1 MKKQKDKTV
10 EKQKK
15 QRGET
20 QIVTR
25 RKQIGWNDRW
35 VKEHAKIRVFIN
47 PLTLKTLFIYW
58 IRTSTSTSTST
69 GA

>member
-1 MKKQKDKTV
+1 MKKEKDKTV

-15 QRGET
+15 TEGET

-47 PLTLKTLFIYW
+47 PLTLKTLFI
-58 IRTSTSTSTST
+58 
-69 GA
+69 